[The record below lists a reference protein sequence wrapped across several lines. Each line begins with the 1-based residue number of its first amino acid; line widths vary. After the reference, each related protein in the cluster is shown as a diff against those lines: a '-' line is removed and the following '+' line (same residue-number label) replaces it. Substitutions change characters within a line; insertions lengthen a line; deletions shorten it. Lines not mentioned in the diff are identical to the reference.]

1 MADNFTVIYYSGMSP
16 EKLAEKVISISYGEM
31 LMPPIPID
39 PFKLMRKF
47 GIIYQFMEFRDLEG
61 IYIVPEDENDIP
73 IVGINYTRKITRQ
86 RFTAA
91 HELCH
96 HLKDRKSETCPIG
109 GKSELERYA
118 EMFAAELL
126 MPRHLFR
133 SVTSEYVKDGKV
145 TLDDALQIAERFG
158 VSFRSC
164 VLRLAYTFKLL
175 DGEYGNLNKRIEQY
189 KPDNRKRKLGIDIEN
204 IELLKQAIDSYPFFF
219 KVKENIVWY
228 RFKNEFIYNENRMEG
243 LNLDEDEVAEIITDL
258 RMNGQ
263 DSDYCKEDY
272 DDIIQVVGHSDMYDY
287 VLATNDKL
295 TIYKLLNLNRM
306 LFQYAPFPEAAG
318 KTRTENNL
326 VLGTKFETVDWKDVT
341 NELIKLQTPV
351 EELIQS
357 AAILPTSDYIEGAVI
372 IHHRITQIHPFRD
385 GNGRCSRAM
394 LNWMLRIKG
403 LPPFYFKVSEK
414 MRYYEA
420 LELADSK
427 NEYKELIRVVIRE
440 LFRTIIRMNNGG
452 SK

>member
-61 IYIVPEDENDIP
+61 IYIVPEDENDVP

-158 VSFRSC
+158 VSF
-164 VLRLAYTFKLL
+164 
-175 DGEYGNLNKRIEQY
+175 
-189 KPDNRKRKLGIDIEN
+189 
-204 IELLKQAIDSYPFFF
+204 
-219 KVKENIVWY
+219 WY

-272 DDIIQVVGHSDMYDY
+272 DDIIQVVGHTDMYDY
-287 VLATNDKL
+287 VLATDMEVRNKSQEIRNDDLISVLK
-295 TIYKLLNLNRM
+295 YKL
-306 LFQYAPFPEAAG
+306 A
-318 KTRTENNL
+318 
-326 VLGTKFETVDWKDVT
+326 T
-341 NELIKLQTPV
+341 NTYLQMQ
-351 EELIQS
+351 IIS
-357 AAILPTSDYIEGAVI
+357 KKGNDYEHI
-372 IHHRITQIHPFRD
+372 
-385 GNGRCSRAM
+385 
-394 LNWMLRIKG
+394 
-403 LPPFYFKVSEK
+403 
-414 MRYYEA
+414 
-420 LELADSK
+420 
-427 NEYKELIRVVIRE
+427 
-440 LFRTIIRMNNGG
+440 
-452 SK
+452 